1 MSEAQFERDAGR
13 ESAPTGVPAVDEA
26 IASVDAL
33 ADAPIEQH
41 AAVFGAAHDA
51 LRRALDAQPEA

>member
-1 MSEAQFERDAGR
+1 MSEAQFERVAGR
-13 ESAPTGVPAVDEA
+13 GSASTGVPAVDEV

-33 ADAPIEQH
+33 VEAPIEQH

-51 LRRALDAQPEA
+51 LRRALDAEPEA